1 MKAPTLFGMRFGV
14 LVGFYRWRLREHPV
28 QELLAAAGIA
38 VGVAL
43 VFGVLVANTSI
54 TASARELVHS
64 ITGSAQLELAARSPD
79 GMPAALA
86 DRAAAIPGVI
96 EAAPILRQQAT
107 LVGPDGRQSV
117 EIMGVTPALATLGGD
132 RTQGFGAGGMRLAQ
146 GLTLPQPLGKA
157 IGARPGQPVTVLIRG
172 RAHRALVGT
181 LLDNN
186 AIGSLAG
193 NPIAIAPLD
202 VVQSLAGM
210 PNRISQVLV
219 HTRPSAVTSTQ
230 TALREIA
237 GERLDVGP
245 ADDELRLLDTTAA
258 PNDLS
263 TGLFAAISAIVG
275 FLLAVNAMLLTTPER
290 RRWVAELRTQGY
302 SARQILLTLTFDALI
317 LGVVAS
323 ALGVLLGNLLS
334 RTLFSDVPAYLSFA
348 FPVGSARIVTATAV
362 GLALLAGVGATLLT
376 SLLPALDLRSPR
388 PDAILTQAGEAGEA
402 ISPRTT
408 RALALAGVAIVA
420 IAALAS
426 VVIPSLTVVFGG
438 LLAAATICL
447 LPAAFA
453 VTTTLLAGATS
464 GLRNRMLP
472 LAVIELRATATRSI
486 ALAAVA
492 GLAVYGCVAIQG
504 ARSDLVRGLDAN
516 FGDYLKTADLWI
528 TTGGDD
534 LTTNSFKA
542 PLGAQAALARL
553 PEVRSVRTY
562 QGGLL
567 DDGDRRLWIIA
578 RDTSDRAMI
587 PASQLVDGDLA
598 TATRRLRGRGWIAI
612 SQAVADAR
620 HVGLGERFTLPTPTG
635 PVAFRVA
642 AITTNLGWP
651 PGAAIVS
658 GADYRRAWATNDP
671 SALQVDLADGVT
683 PTAGKRAIQTALG
696 DTPGLRVQTVAERT
710 AQYASLSRQGLRSLS
725 QIALLL
731 LIAAGLAVALALSAA
746 LWQRQPRLAA
756 LKVEGFSHLQ
766 LWRCVMLESTIV
778 LLLGGIIGALLGL
791 YGHLLAS
798 RWLELTTGFPAPF
811 SIGPEQVVLTIAT
824 LAAIALVTLAV
835 PGYVA
840 TSVPP
845 RASFQD

>member
-1 MKAPTLFGMRFGV
+1 MKAPTIFGVRPGV

-54 TASARELVHS
+54 TASAENLVHS
-64 ITGSAQLELAARSPD
+64 ITGSAQLQIAARSPN
-79 GMPAALA
+79 GMPAAVEA
-86 DRAAAIPGVI
+86 RAARLPNVLQT
-96 EAAPILRQQAT
+96 APVLRQQAA
-107 LVGPDGRQSV
+107 LVGPSGRQAV
-117 EIMGVTPALATLGGD
+117 QLLGVTPALAALGGD
-132 RTQGFGAGGMRLAQ
+132 RTQGFGAGGMRLAD
-146 GLTLPQPLGKA
+146 GLTLPRTLGQV
-157 IGARPGQPVTVLIRG
+157 IGAQPGSTVTVLIRG
-172 RAHRALVGT
+172 QAHRAIVGT
-181 LLDNN
+181 LLGEE

-193 NPIAIAPLD
+193 NPIAIAPLG

-210 PNRISQVLV
+210 PDRISQVLV
-219 HTRPSAVTSTQ
+219 QSEPDAVDR
-230 TALREIA
+230 TAKELREIA
-237 GERLDVGP
+237 GERLDVGA
-245 ADDELRLLDTTAA
+245 ADSELRLLDTTAA

-275 FLLAVNAMLLTTPER
+275 FLLAVNAMLLTAPER

-302 SARQILLTLTFDALI
+302 SARQILLTLAFDALI
-317 LGVVAS
+317 LGAVAS
-323 ALGVLLGNLLS
+323 VLGVLLGNLLS
-334 RTLFSDVPAYLSFA
+334 RTLFDDVPAYLSFA
-348 FPVGSARIVTATAV
+348 FPVGTARIVTTGAIA
-362 GLALLAGVGATLLT
+362 LALLAGIVATLAA
-376 SLLPALDLRSPR
+376 SLVPALDLRSPR
-388 PDAILTQAGEAGEA
+388 PDAILTQAGEAGES
-402 ISPRTT
+402 IT
-408 RALALAGVAIVA
+408 RRATLALAATGIAIVA
-420 IAALAS
+420 VSAVASLA
-426 VVIPSLTVVFGG
+426 IPSLTVVFGA

-453 VTTTLLAGATS
+453 ATTVALSRVTAN
-464 GLRNRMLP
+464 LRHSMLP

-504 ARSDLVRGLDAN
+504 ARSDLVNGLDAN
-516 FGDYLKTADLWI
+516 FADYLASADIWV

-534 LTTNSFKA
+534 LTTNSFT
-542 PLGAQAALARL
+542 PPPGAMAAIARL
-553 PEVRSVRTY
+553 PEVSSVRTY
-562 QGGLL
+562 HGSLL

-578 RDTSDRAMI
+578 RDADDRAMI

-598 TATRRLRGRGWIAI
+598 TAAERLRRRGSIAI
-612 SQAVADAR
+612 SEAVADAR
-620 HVGLGERFTLPTPTG
+620 HLRLGDRITLPTPTG
-635 PVAFRVA
+635 PATFRIA

-651 PGAAIVS
+651 PGAAIIS
-658 GADYRRAWATNDP
+658 SADYRRDWATNDP
-671 SALQVDLADGVT
+671 SALQVDLAPGIS
-683 PTAGKRAIQTALG
+683 PTTGKKAVEAALG
-696 DTPGLRVQTVAERT
+696 DMPGLRVQTVAERT

-756 LKVEGFSHLQ
+756 LKVDGYSHLQ

-778 LLLGGIIGALLGL
+778 LLLGGITGAILGL
-791 YGHLLAS
+791 YGHALAS
-798 RWLELTTGFPAPF
+798 RWLQLTTGFPAPF
-811 SIGPEQVVLTIAT
+811 SIGTEQVVLTIGV
-824 LAAIALVTLAV
+824 LAAIALATVTV
-835 PGYVA
+835 PGYIA